1 MPLFSSIVV
10 REVTDLTKENESTS
24 EKVKKTFSIKIHA
37 PKNPFKTKN
46 PYKKE
51 ED

>member
-1 MPLFSSIVV
+1 MA
-10 REVTDLTKENESTS
+10 KEKETANE
-24 EKVKKTFSIKIHA
+24 KQKDTFGLKLHA

-51 ED
+51 K